1 MGSATRADFEH
12 CDVGLF
18 LGKNPWHSHSIP
30 RARVTLKE
38 ISADPAR
45 TLIVIDPRRT
55 ETADLADIH
64 LAVKPGTDAWLLS
77 AILAI
82 LVEEDLVDHE
92 FLDIHVPAAELAAV
106 LSMIRG
112 ISIADACTRCG
123 LDEALVRRTARVIG
137 KARAFASFEDL
148 GVQMNHQST
157 LVSYLHR
164 LLIVLTGSVGKPGTH
179 FIPTM
184 LVDIGNGEAKH
195 VSPVVGARIVGGLV
209 PCNVIADEILADH
222 PKRYRAMIVE
232 ATNPAHSLAD
242 SKRMREAMA
251 ALDTLVVIDIAMT
264 ETARLAHYIL
274 PASTQFEKAEA
285 TFFNLDFPKNYFH
298 LRRPLFAKAGNTL
311 PEAEIHARLC
321 EALGAVTEADLAPYR
336 AAAKAGLPAYAMAL
350 LQLLSNPRLSG
361 VAPVILYRTMELPA
375 ELKEGAV
382 VFGLVLKAAMASGQA
397 LARAGFGGT
406 PFEAAIG
413 LFEAICA
420 NESGVIFAVDE
431 WTEVLK
437 RIKTPDKKIHVQL
450 PDLMEELGKTLAS
463 TTSIDPAF
471 PFTLTAG
478 ERRSFTANTI
488 MRDPAWRKKD
498 AGGALR
504 ISPTDA
510 ASLGVASGDPV
521 RLTTRRDSVVIAVE
535 VTDSMQHGHI
545 ALPNGLGLG
554 YPGSGTTGV
563 ALNELTS
570 VEDRDPFVGTPWHK
584 HVPARVER
592 V

>member
-1 MGSATRADFEH
+1 
-12 CDVGLF
+12 
-18 LGKNPWHSHSIP
+18 
-30 RARVTLKE
+30 
-38 ISADPAR
+38 
-45 TLIVIDPRRT
+45 
-55 ETADLADIH
+55 
-64 LAVKPGTDAWLLS
+64 
-77 AILAI
+77 
-82 LVEEDLVDHE
+82 
-92 FLDIHVPAAELAAV
+92 
-106 LSMIRG
+106 
-112 ISIADACTRCG
+112 
-123 LDEALVRRTARVIG
+123 
-137 KARAFASFEDL
+137 
-148 GVQMNHQST
+148 
-157 LVSYLHR
+157 
-164 LLIVLTGSVGKPGTH
+164 
-179 FIPTM
+179 
-184 LVDIGNGEAKH
+184 
-195 VSPVVGARIVGGLV
+195 
-209 PCNVIADEILADH
+209 
-222 PKRYRAMIVE
+222 MIVE
-232 ATNPAHSLAD
+232 AANPAHSLAD

-251 ALDTLVVIDIAMT
+251 ALDTLVVIDVAMT
-264 ETARLAHYIL
+264 ETARSPTTCCPRLDAVREGRGDVLQLRL
-274 PASTQFEKAEA
+274 PGELLPPAGRCS
-285 TFFNLDFPKNYFH
+285 
-298 LRRPLFAKAGNTL
+298 RRDGEPL

-336 AAAKAGLPAYAMAL
+336 EAASKGRAAYAMAL
-350 LQLLSNPRLSG
+350 LQLLANPRLSG
-361 VAPVILYRTMELPA
+361 VAPVILYRTMEMPA

-382 VFGLVLKAAMASGQA
+382 VFGLVLKAAMASGPA

-413 LFEAICA
+413 LFDAICA
-420 NESGVIFAVDE
+420 NASGVIFAADE
-431 WTEVLK
+431 WTDVLK
-437 RIKTPDKKIHVQL
+437 RIKTPDRKIHVQL

-463 TTSIDPAF
+463 EAAIDPAF

-504 ISPTDA
+504 ISPADA

-535 VTDSMQHGHI
+535 VTDSMQHGHV

-592 V
+592 VS